1 MTFPIEFIG
10 VFFKPQT
17 LIKTLKVRD
26 QPKLYIPSDGSMSR
40 CWDYTRLLPAF
51 RMAARV
57 NAFVI
62 RLMALLPSRA
72 DTLNQ
77 RYDWPLGDYV
87 KDVLPSARTPVVL
100 MGTSG
105 PEQSVIVQIWDEN
118 RIIGYVKYG
127 ANSIAVELLEN
138 EHRILKILP
147 GGLGPA
153 PLKYGAFLNGAA
165 LVSLPVPGR
174 LIPAR
179 LPPPDDLEYFLR
191 QLEGGN
197 FTHIEDHPYTA
208 KVIRN
213 DSSGELC
220 RYIEPLASRRWPV
233 VLSHGDLAPWNLLR
247 SNDGQIRA
255 VDWEYADREGIPF
268 MDTAYFILQVGK
280 LVYRWPPERTRQ
292 YAIEYLTRKLWP
304 GLNPQEAEAIV
315 NLTKHAM
322 DQRSKKIYAL

>member
-1 MTFPIEFIG
+1 
-10 VFFKPQT
+10 
-17 LIKTLKVRD
+17 
-26 QPKLYIPSDGSMSR
+26 MS
-40 CWDYTRLLPAF
+40 
-51 RMAARV
+51 
-57 NAFVI
+57 
-62 RLMALLPSRA
+62 
-72 DTLNQ
+72 
-77 RYDWPLGDYV
+77 
-87 KDVLPSARTPVVL
+87 VVL

-105 PEQSVIVQIWDEN
+105 PEQSIIVQIWGEN
-118 RIIGYVKYG
+118 HIIGYVKYG
-127 ANSIAVELLEN
+127 ANRIAVALLEN
-138 EHRILKILP
+138 EHRILKVLP
-147 GGLGPA
+147 EGLGPA
-153 PLKYGAFLNGAA
+153 PLKYDMFLKGAA

-197 FTHIEDHPYTA
+197 LTHIEDHPYTG
-208 KVIRN
+208 KVIQN

-255 VDWEYADREGIPF
+255 VDWEYADREGLPF

-280 LVYRWPPERTRQ
+280 LIYHWPHEMTRQ
-292 YAIEYLTRKLWP
+292 YAIEYLTRKPWP

-315 NLTKHAM
+315 HLTTYAM